1 LNAKERRMTE
11 TGSEQNAKEAKP
23 GVRELAP
30 TEVIEMHRRGEDVVY
45 LDVREPQE
53 WNLFRIPGAVHVPL
67 ADVSQR
73 VGDIVPCDRRVV
85 VYCARG
91 GRSIKA
97 ADVMQTMGYTSVAT
111 LSGGIMGWVNAGG
124 ELEE

>member
-1 LNAKERRMTE
+1 MEGKSFDEYASDAR
-11 TGSEQNAKEAKP
+11 P
-23 GVRELAP
+23 GVHELAP

-67 ADVSQR
+67 DTVGQR
-73 VGDIVPCDRRVV
+73 VVDVVPRDRRVV

-91 GRSIKA
+91 GRSLKA
-97 ADVMQTMGYTSVAT
+97 ADVMRGMGYARVAT
-111 LSGGIMGWVNAGG
+111 LSGGIMGWVSAGG

>member
-1 LNAKERRMTE
+1 MEEK
-11 TGSEQNAKEAKP
+11 SVEQHAREAKP
-23 GVRELAP
+23 GVSELAP
-30 TEVIEMHRRGEDVVY
+30 AEVIAMHKRGEDVVY
-45 LDVREPQE
+45 LDVREQQE

-67 ADVSQR
+67 DAVGQR
-73 VGDIVPCDRRVV
+73 VGDVVSRDRRVV

-97 ADVMQTMGYTSVAT
+97 ADILRGLGYTSVAT

-124 ELEE
+124 GLEEGKR

>member
-1 LNAKERRMTE
+1 MKEQSLER
-11 TGSEQNAKEAKP
+11 SASEAKP
-23 GVRELAP
+23 GVCDLAP
-30 TEVIEMHRRGEDVVY
+30 TEAIEMHRRGEDVVY

-67 ADVSQR
+67 AAVSER
-73 VGDIVPCDRRVV
+73 VGDIVPRDRRVV

-97 ADVMQTMGYTSVAT
+97 AEVMRDMGYASVAL

>member
-1 LNAKERRMTE
+1 MKD
-11 TGSEQNAKEAKP
+11 TGSEQNASEAKP

-53 WNLFRIPGAVHVPL
+53 WNLFRIPRAVHVPL
-67 ADVSQR
+67 DTVGQR
-73 VGDIVPCDRRVV
+73 VVDVVPRDRRVV

-97 ADVMQTMGYTSVAT
+97 ADVMQSLGYSSVAT

-124 ELEE
+124 EL

>member
-1 LNAKERRMTE
+1 MEEK
-11 TGSEQNAKEAKP
+11 SVEQHAREAKP
-23 GVRELAP
+23 AVSELAP
-30 TEVIEMHRRGEDVVY
+30 TEVIAMHKRGEDVVY
-45 LDVREPQE
+45 LDVREQQE

-67 ADVSQR
+67 GAVGQRAGDV
-73 VGDIVPCDRRVV
+73 VPRDRRVV

-97 ADVMQTMGYTSVAT
+97 ADILQAMGYDRVAT
-111 LSGGIMGWVNAGG
+111 ISGGIMGWVDAGG

>member
-1 LNAKERRMTE
+1 MGPKSVEPDA
-11 TGSEQNAKEAKP
+11 SEAKP
-23 GVRELAP
+23 AVSELAP
-30 TEVIEMHRRGEDVVY
+30 AEVIAMRERDEDVVY
-45 LDVREPQE
+45 LDVREQQE
-53 WNLFRIPGAVHVPL
+53 WNLFRIPGAVHLPL
-67 ADVSQR
+67 DAVGQR
-73 VGDIVPCDRRVV
+73 VGDVVPRDRRVV

-97 ADVMQTMGYTSVAT
+97 ADVMQSMGYSSVAT

>member
-1 LNAKERRMTE
+1 MEEKSLEPSVSGAN
-11 TGSEQNAKEAKP
+11 P
-23 GVRELAP
+23 GVCELAP

-67 ADVSQR
+67 AAVSER
-73 VGDIVPCDRRVV
+73 VGDVVPRDRRVV

-97 ADVMQTMGYTSVAT
+97 ADVLQAMGYASVAT
-111 LSGGIMGWVNAGG
+111 ISGGIMGWVNAGG

>member
-1 LNAKERRMTE
+1 MESKSSERSA
-11 TGSEQNAKEAKP
+11 SEARP
-23 GVRELAP
+23 GVSELAP
-30 TEVIEMHRRGEDVVY
+30 AEVIAMHQRGEDVVY
-45 LDVREPQE
+45 LDVREQQE

-67 ADVSQR
+67 GAVVER
-73 VGDIVPCDRRVV
+73 VGDVVPRDRRVV

-97 ADVMQTMGYTSVAT
+97 ADVMQNMGYSSVAT